1 MKALLVIAVLVT
13 LLTLCHAIQTEYFL
27 RPNDSNPCPRLPCH
41 TLSHNI
47 EITTQY
53 FASNARIFF
62 LPGVHKVTKFLC
74 CTLKLFQI
82 SSLLDIACLGQLFQK
97 CKDHLHET
105 SNSGLLES
113 SEFGDETI
121 HLPFPV
127 AFHFS
132 YMMQVQQHVW
142 YYFTEAIKPLCGKQH
157 WVWNNGDEY
166 FGKLI
171 CVSLIFNNHYTLS
184 STNCS
189 HGLGSCQGGIII
201 VIIIEHS
208 TKGASLQR

>member
-1 MKALLVIAVLVT
+1 MRIGSVYIKHLHDINSIQLKFTQVEVIDSLLVPLYRNLLPKATMKALLVIAVLVT

-113 SEFGDETI
+113 SEFGDETFI
-121 HLPFPV
+121 Y
-127 AFHFS
+127 HFLWLS
-132 YMMQVQQHVW
+132 IL
-142 YYFTEAIKPLCGKQH
+142 AI
-157 WVWNNGDEY
+157 
-166 FGKLI
+166 
-171 CVSLIFNNHYTLS
+171 
-184 STNCS
+184 
-189 HGLGSCQGGIII
+189 
-201 VIIIEHS
+201 
-208 TKGASLQR
+208 